1 MEEAGFEVERMLHFN
16 RVTRPGWRFNGQ
28 VLKRRSF
35 GRFQLKV
42 FDTLVPL
49 WRRIDGHFPW
59 PAVSLIAVGVVP
71 SGELGR
77 KS

>member
-1 MEEAGFEVERMLHFN
+1 MERILHFN

-35 GRFQLKV
+35 GRFQLKM
-42 FDTLVPL
+42 FDSLVPL
-49 WRRIDGHFPW
+49 WRRIDGSLPW

-71 SGELGR
+71 GGELGH
-77 KS
+77 KY